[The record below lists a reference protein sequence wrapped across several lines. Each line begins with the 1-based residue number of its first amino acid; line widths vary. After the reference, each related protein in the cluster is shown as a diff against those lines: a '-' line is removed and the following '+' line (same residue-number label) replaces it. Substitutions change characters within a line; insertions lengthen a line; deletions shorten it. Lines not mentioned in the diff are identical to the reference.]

1 MIQATPIDQLQSQ
14 PEQNKDQLVENILS
28 SYETLSENGDNNT
41 ANQEQAEHN
50 SRIAEQ
56 QFNSD
61 LGYQNQPQMQE
72 EEEEYYEDEEEYEK
86 QSSFVDNLVNNLK
99 GPILVF
105 ILVFIM
111 NFGLLND
118 ILLKNV
124 PRFINSTGGMNYL
137 GVAVKALVAAVI
149 YFSLNKLVL

>member
-1 MIQATPIDQLQSQ
+1 MSQATPIHQLQN
-14 PEQNKDQLVENILS
+14 PNEQNKDKLVENILA

-50 SRIAEQ
+50 SRMAEQ

-61 LGYQNQPQMQE
+61 LGYQNQPQMQH
-72 EEEEYYEDEEEYEK
+72 EEEYYEDEEEEFEK
-86 QSSFVDNLVNNLK
+86 DSSFVDNLVSNLK

-124 PRFINSTGGMNYL
+124 PRFINSSGGMNYL

-149 YFSLNKLVL
+149 YFALNKFVL

>member
-72 EEEEYYEDEEEYEK
+72 EEEEYYEDE
-86 QSSFVDNLVNNLK
+86 
-99 GPILVF
+99 
-105 ILVFIM
+105 
-111 NFGLLND
+111 
-118 ILLKNV
+118 
-124 PRFINSTGGMNYL
+124 
-137 GVAVKALVAAVI
+137 
-149 YFSLNKLVL
+149 

>member
-1 MIQATPIDQLQSQ
+1 MSQATPIHQLQNQ
-14 PEQNKDQLVENILS
+14 NEQNKDQLVENILA

-50 SRIAEQ
+50 SRMAEQ

-61 LGYQNQPQMQE
+61 LGYQNQPEMQD
-72 EEEEYYEDEEEYEK
+72 EEEYYEDEEEFEK
-86 QSSFVDNLVNNLK
+86 DSSFVDNLVSNLK

-124 PRFINSTGGMNYL
+124 PRFINSSGGMNYL

-149 YFSLNKLVL
+149 YFALNKLVL

>member
-1 MIQATPIDQLQSQ
+1 MSQATPINQLQNQ
-14 PEQNKDQLVENILS
+14 NEQNKDQLVKNILA

-50 SRIAEQ
+50 SRMAEQ

-61 LGYQNQPQMQE
+61 LGYQNQPQMQH
-72 EEEEYYEDEEEYEK
+72 EEEYYEDEEEFEK
-86 QSSFVDNLVNNLK
+86 DSSFVDNLVSNLK

-124 PRFINSTGGMNYL
+124 PRFINSSGGMNYL

-149 YFSLNKLVL
+149 YFALNKFVL

>member
-1 MIQATPIDQLQSQ
+1 MTKKNIIHIITRLLNGGADENTVFTCNHSVTIGDEVTLIIGK
-14 PEQNKDQLVENILS
+14 EQNEEIISKIDSRVRLVV
-28 SYETLSENGDNNT
+28 
-41 ANQEQAEHN
+41 
-50 SRIAEQ
+50 
-56 QFNSD
+56 
-61 LGYQNQPQMQE
+61 
-72 EEEEYYEDEEEYEK
+72 
-86 QSSFVDNLVNNLK
+86 VDNLVNNLK
-99 GPILVF
+99 SPILVF

>member
-1 MIQATPIDQLQSQ
+1 MSQATPIHQLQSQ
-14 PEQNKDQLVENILS
+14 PEQNKDKLVSNILA
-28 SYETLSENGDNNT
+28 SYETISENGDNNT

-50 SRIAEQ
+50 SRMAEQ

-61 LGYQNQPQMQE
+61 LGYQNQPQLQE
-72 EEEEYYEDEEEYEK
+72 QEEEYYDNEEEYEFK
-86 QSSFVDNLVNNLK
+86 PSYVDNLVNNLK
-99 GPILVF
+99 EPIFVF
-105 ILVFIM
+105 VLVFIM

-124 PRFINSTGGMNYL
+124 PRFVNSSGSMNYL

-149 YFSLNKLVL
+149 YFAVNKFVL

>member
-1 MIQATPIDQLQSQ
+1 MSQATPIHQLQNQ
-14 PEQNKDQLVENILS
+14 NEQNKDQLVENILA

-50 SRIAEQ
+50 RRMAEQ

-61 LGYQNQPQMQE
+61 LGYQNQPQMQD
-72 EEEEYYEDEEEYEK
+72 EEEYYEDEEEFEK
-86 QSSFVDNLVNNLK
+86 DSSFVDNLVSNLK

-124 PRFINSTGGMNYL
+124 PRFINSSGGMNYL

-149 YFSLNKLVL
+149 YFALNKFVL

>member
-1 MIQATPIDQLQSQ
+1 
-14 PEQNKDQLVENILS
+14 
-28 SYETLSENGDNNT
+28 
-41 ANQEQAEHN
+41 
-50 SRIAEQ
+50 
-56 QFNSD
+56 
-61 LGYQNQPQMQE
+61 
-72 EEEEYYEDEEEYEK
+72 
-86 QSSFVDNLVNNLK
+86 
-99 GPILVF
+99 
-105 ILVFIM
+105 M

>member
-1 MIQATPIDQLQSQ
+1 MIQATPINQLQSQ

-50 SRIAEQ
+50 SRMAEQ

-61 LGYQNQPQMQE
+61 LGYKNQPQMQE

-99 GPILVF
+99 SPILVF

>member
-1 MIQATPIDQLQSQ
+1 MSQATPIHQLQSQ

-61 LGYQNQPQMQE
+61 LGYQNQPQMQD

>member
-1 MIQATPIDQLQSQ
+1 MSQATPIHQLQNQ
-14 PEQNKDQLVENILS
+14 NEQNKDQLVENILA

-50 SRIAEQ
+50 SRMAEQ

-61 LGYQNQPQMQE
+61 LGYQNQPQMQD
-72 EEEEYYEDEEEYEK
+72 EEEYYEDEEEFEK
-86 QSSFVDNLVNNLK
+86 DSSFVDNLVSNLK

-124 PRFINSTGGMNYL
+124 PRFINSSGGMNYL

-149 YFSLNKLVL
+149 YFALNKFVL